1 MEYRDRSPKARCS
14 LSKNLMQ
21 AVTAYQ
27 VRVYRIEDVSKVL
40 HPRLAYGLQ
49 TLWPVRFSPDYG
61 DRGPGSNVG
70 SIGLP
75 GL

>member
-1 MEYRDRSPKARCS
+1 
-14 LSKNLMQ
+14 MQ

-27 VRVYRIEDVSKVL
+27 VRVYRIEDVSQVL
-40 HPRLAYGLQ
+40 RFGLAYGLQ
-49 TLWPVRFSPDYG
+49 TLLPVRFNPDHG

-75 GL
+75 GF